1 MSKEINN
8 INEVLSLVIND
19 IHKGQEKILN
29 IAESLKGQYKKD
41 EEELK
46 QINKE
51 IEKLID
57 EVNALEKE
65 DKKMRRR
72 LAEVSAN
79 FQEDDSE
86 MKTVYE
92 EALNVR
98 VEYVT
103 KQKEEN
109 RLQNKRAALQ
119 KSIKDNK
126 SNIQE
131 ADSVIEQVSVALNYL
146 KGDVF
151 NNIDEVDVKN
161 KMAYSIRFTKA
172 QEKERNRIAREI
184 HDGPAQYLA
193 STIMRLDFCKMLL
206 NRDLEKGILELEDV
220 KGNVK
225 KTLKEVRG
233 IIFDLK
239 PPFLNGITLENAIY
253 DLKEA
258 FQEDSNI
265 NLTIKMK
272 DSNKVID
279 YVLEVAVY
287 RVIQEIL
294 HNIKRHSEA
303 KNASLKLE
311 IGCDNIYIDIKD
323 DGKGFDLEEVINDVR
338 INNKHYGILGI
349 YDRVYELNGDINIES
364 NKSEGTK
371 FKIKLPINRGQ

>member
-1 MSKEINN
+1 MNKDINN
-8 INEVLSLVIND
+8 INEVLALVIND
-19 IHKGQEKILN
+19 IHKGQEKIIN
-29 IAESLKGQYKKD
+29 ITESLKSQYKKY
-41 EEELK
+41 EEELR
-46 QINKE
+46 QINNDINE
-51 IEKLID
+51 LID
-57 EVNALEKE
+57 EVTLLEKE
-65 DKKMRRR
+65 DKKMRLK
-72 LAEVSAN
+72 LAEVSEN
-79 FQEDDSE
+79 FQDDDSE
-86 MKTVYE
+86 MQRVYE

-103 KQKEEN
+103 KQKEEC
-109 RLQNKRAALQ
+109 RLQAKRSNLE
-119 KSIKDNK
+119 KLIKENRN
-126 SNIQE
+126 NIQE

-151 NNIDEVDVKN
+151 SNIDDVEEKN

-206 NRDLEKGILELEDV
+206 SRDLEKGLIELDDV

-253 DLKEA
+253 DLKEV
-258 FQEDSNI
+258 FQEDSEI
-265 NLTIKMK
+265 NLNIKMK
-272 DSNKVID
+272 VINKVID

-287 RVIQEIL
+287 RMIQEIL
-294 HNIKRHSEA
+294 HNIKKHSKA
-303 KNASLKLE
+303 RNASLKLE
-311 IGCDNIYIDIKD
+311 IGYNNIYIDVQDNGI
-323 DGKGFDLEEVINDVR
+323 GFDVDKVIKDVR

-349 YDRVYELNGDINIES
+349 FDRVYELNGEVKIES
-364 NKSEGTK
+364 SEEEGTK
-371 FKIKLPINRGQ
+371 YKIKLPINRGK